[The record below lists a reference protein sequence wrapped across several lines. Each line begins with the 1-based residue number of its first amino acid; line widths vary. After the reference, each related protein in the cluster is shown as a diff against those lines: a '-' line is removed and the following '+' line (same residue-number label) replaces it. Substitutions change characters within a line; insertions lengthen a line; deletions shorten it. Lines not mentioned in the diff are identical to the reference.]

1 MILLALA
8 PLALA
13 AEVRVGLFVGAN
25 KGAEGEQPLVFA
37 TTDAERMRDLF
48 VERGAIATAD
58 ATLLLDPTLPRVTAA
73 LEQLQGR
80 VAAAQARGDRVVS
93 IVYWSGH
100 GDDVGLHLGAQRLS
114 HDALRDA
121 VDAAA
126 ADVRLVFVDACHSGR
141 LVRSRGGTR
150 GPPLAFDVGLTE
162 VSGTAILTSSAAS
175 EVAQESD
182 EIGGGYFTWFLHS
195 ALAGAGD
202 TDRDGVVTLN
212 EAYAAVYAGTTIE
225 TRTAPA
231 AQTPS
236 FDLTLSGSGDLPLTW
251 LDAADGALR
260 FSGDLDGRF
269 AVWDETRKRYVAEI
283 DGSDSVALPIRPGL
297 YYVHHR
303 TPTWVEEARY
313 VVGAGEQV
321 TVDAVDFL
329 SVAYDDTAAR
339 GDLDRQVRRAAL
351 PDASVSLLLGSR
363 GFPADTALADQY
375 VPRHTVGGV
384 RVRLAH
390 RSGVDG
396 VIDVV
401 SGAGGGALT
410 FPELGP
416 VDVSAGSGSLAL
428 GVGWSPDLGPVEPSV
443 TLRGAA
449 LGVGR
454 SFVDGP
460 LADTRQVSWTVAPG
474 LAAGVT
480 VHVAHLEIGLEL
492 GAHILP
498 VTWDDE
504 RWPTLWDGLFV
515 VGYRL

>member
-1 MILLALA
+1 MTQLGSQ
-8 PLALA
+8 
-13 AEVRVGLFVGAN
+13 EKRTSNTDQVVGLRQRAG
-25 KGAEGEQPLVFA
+25 
-37 TTDAERMRDLF
+37 R
-48 VERGAIATAD
+48 
-58 ATLLLDPTLPRVTAA
+58 LPR
-73 LEQLQGR
+73 G
-80 VAAAQARGDRVVS
+80 
-93 IVYWSGH
+93 
-100 GDDVGLHLGAQRLS
+100 QR
-114 HDALRDA
+114 
-121 VDAAA
+121 
-126 ADVRLVFVDACHSGR
+126 
-141 LVRSRGGTR
+141 
-150 GPPLAFDVGLTE
+150 
-162 VSGTAILTSSAAS
+162 
-175 EVAQESD
+175 
-182 EIGGGYFTWFLHS
+182 
-195 ALAGAGD
+195 
-202 TDRDGVVTLN
+202 
-212 EAYAAVYAGTTIE
+212 
-225 TRTAPA
+225 
-231 AQTPS
+231 
-236 FDLTLSGSGDLPLTW
+236 
-251 LDAADGALR
+251 
-260 FSGDLDGRF
+260 
-269 AVWDETRKRYVAEI
+269 
-283 DGSDSVALPIRPGL
+283 
-297 YYVHHR
+297 
-303 TPTWVEEARY
+303 
-313 VVGAGEQV
+313 VGAGEQV
-321 TVDAVDFL
+321 TVDAIDFV

-339 GDLDRQVRRAAL
+339 GDLARQVRRAAL
-351 PDASVSLLLGSR
+351 PDASVGLLLGSR

-396 VIDVV
+396 VIDLV

-428 GVGWSPDLGPVEPSV
+428 GVGWSPDLGPFEPSV

-449 LGVGR
+449 MGIGR